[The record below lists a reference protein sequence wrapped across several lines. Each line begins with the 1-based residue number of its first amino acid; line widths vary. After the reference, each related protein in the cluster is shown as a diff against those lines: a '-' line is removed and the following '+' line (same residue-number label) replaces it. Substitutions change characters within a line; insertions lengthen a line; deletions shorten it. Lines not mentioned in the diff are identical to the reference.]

1 VNRVK
6 KIGAVLLAAALSLPQ
21 FLSFDVKAA
30 TEPIE
35 LPFDFVKAYTSNG
48 TFTPTK
54 SGKYKIYAVGQSGN
68 GADCYNKD
76 YSGGGGGSGAIAVSI
91 LNLEAGKT
99 YPLSISSAKTS
110 WNNDQLYATA
120 GQDGNGKD
128 GGSGGKAYGG
138 SLYNDDGYKGGNG
151 FTWLTLTAQGTNGE
165 NGGNQGMSGGAGG
178 SANVVN
184 FGYGD
189 LSTAGAG
196 GGGGAR
202 LPDLH
207 CKYVS
212 SAYTSLYK
220 AGCGGIAS
228 SYSSSNGSSADTYPS
243 INTSNIVLYGGGGG
257 GGGKSRG
264 GVKNSSENGAQVGY
278 GGAPS
283 SGTPGVV
290 IIEECTDTTPPI
302 IDSIEFSKD
311 HKSVTITGTDE
322 YGVAGFYVN
331 GEFKSG
337 NPLTYSIPSG
347 TLRLTIQ
354 AEDNAGNQS
363 EEQIADVLPAAPG
376 ITVTPDKAWLNAVD
390 GKAIVTLSTDAAGI
404 FENVKLW
411 YSLDGGAGWTY
422 FSVPLEI
429 SKTCTVTAKVTCT
442 NGDSEPAQKEIHID
456 SLPPSIVSAVVD
468 ESDMENRF
476 LTVTAADSGGSGVK
490 GIWIDNVMWT
500 DNPAVYYIP
509 DGKDTVTLK
518 VEDIAGNLSEPVEQV
533 VRHIDT
539 IPPTIDSVEFTD
551 DLSVMTIRM
560 SDDTYGDGVK
570 GVYINGA
577 FKAGNPV
584 LWAVPEDIA
593 ILRLQAEDNNGNKSE
608 IRRERV
614 PGRTTILDTITIESV
629 EFSEDNTT
637 ATITA
642 ATSEPGTSITGIYCN
657 GELIAGNPV
666 TYTIPVDN
674 SQYLKVQAV
683 NNEGDKSKIVTK
695 RVPGWSEVID
705 TITIESI
712 TFSEDNTTATITAA
726 TSEPGTSITGIYCND
741 ELIAGNPVTY
751 TIPADNNQ
759 YLKAQA
765 VNSEGDRSEI
775 VTKRVPG
782 WSEVVGT
789 IAVTS
794 VELLN
799 DNKLARVRADTTRLN
814 ASILGIYVN
823 SVFYEGN
830 PIECAVTS
838 GTEYLECQAVDDTG
852 DLSQP
857 VVRPIPKETTTG
869 SGGGGH
875 HSSGGSGSTTS
886 ISISEPVPQDGQY
899 RVGISAKDSECE
911 IEKII
916 AVWDGYK
923 EDITKSHFILLDNDT
938 QLQVIAV
945 NSDGRMTYKKV
956 RIRLAGDE
964 PIIEEPVPETP
975 TMVKTNPTAK
985 QEPYSGQTAP
995 TQGSSAGT
1003 ESDNAQADPRE
1014 QLEELLRRQQLKHKH
1029 KEQPA
1034 QAANIQQVIPEPIRR
1049 PSGSSNRPGAAAVL
1063 ASVLCFLALM
1073 VLIILLVHRQHKQSS
1088 YCEPPIPKKR

>member
-1 VNRVK
+1 MHDYHDGSSTT
-6 KIGAVLLAAALSLPQ
+6 GA
-21 FLSFDVKAA
+21 
-30 TEPIE
+30 
-35 LPFDFVKAYTSNG
+35 
-48 TFTPTK
+48 
-54 SGKYKIYAVGQSGN
+54 
-68 GADCYNKD
+68 
-76 YSGGGGGSGAIAVSI
+76 
-91 LNLEAGKT
+91 
-99 YPLSISSAKTS
+99 
-110 WNNDQLYATA
+110 
-120 GQDGNGKD
+120 
-128 GGSGGKAYGG
+128 
-138 SLYNDDGYKGGNG
+138 
-151 FTWLTLTAQGTNGE
+151 
-165 NGGNQGMSGGAGG
+165 
-178 SANVVN
+178 SANSFPSVN
-184 FGYGD
+184 
-189 LSTAGAG
+189 L
-196 GGGGAR
+196 
-202 LPDLH
+202 
-207 CKYVS
+207 
-212 SAYTSLYK
+212 
-220 AGCGGIAS
+220 AS
-228 SYSSSNGSSADTYPS
+228 P
-243 INTSNIVLYGGGGG
+243 VLYGGGGG
-257 GGGKSRG
+257 GGGISYTTYG
-264 GVKNSSENGAQVGY
+264 ASSNGTSTGY
-278 GGAPS
+278 GGSAS
-283 SGTPGVV
+283 SGTPGVL
-290 IIEECTDTTPPI
+290 IIEECTDTAPPT
-302 IDSIEFSKD
+302 IDSIEFSQD
-311 HKSVTITGTDE
+311 RKSVTITGSDE
-322 YGVAGFYVN
+322 YGVAGFYID
-331 GEFKSG
+331 GGFHSG
-337 NPLTYSIPSG
+337 NPLTYSIPPG
-347 TLRLTIQ
+347 TVQITIQ
-354 AEDNAGNQS
+354 AEDNAGNRS
-363 EEQIADVLPAAPG
+363 EEQVADVLPAAPG
-376 ITVTPDKAWLNAVD
+376 IIVTPDKAWLNKAD
-390 GKAIVTLSTDAAGI
+390 GKAVVTLSTDAAGV
-404 FENVKLW
+404 FEDVKLW

-422 FSVPLEI
+422 YSVPLEI
-429 SKTCTVTAKVTCT
+429 SKTCTITAKVTCT

-456 SLPPSIVSAVVD
+456 SLPPTIVSAVVD
-468 ESDMENRF
+468 ETDMENRY

-490 GIWIDNVMWT
+490 GIWIDNVMWA

-509 DGKDTVTLK
+509 NGKDAVTLK

-539 IPPTIDSVEFTD
+539 IPPTIDSVEFTG

-629 EFSEDNTT
+629 EFSEDNTM
-637 ATITA
+637 ATVTA

-666 TYTIPVDN
+666 NYTIPVDN
-674 SQYLKVQAV
+674 SRYLKVQAV
-683 NNEGDKSKIVTK
+683 NNEGDKSEIVT
-695 RVPGWSEVID
+695 RRIPGWSEVID
-705 TITIESI
+705 TITIESV
-712 TFSEDNTTATITAA
+712 TFSEDNTVATVTAATSEPEKSITGIYCNDELIAGNPVTYTIAEGTRHLRLQAVNNEGDKSEMITKRVPGWSEVVDTITIESIIFSEDNATATITAA

-741 ELIAGNPVTY
+741 ELIEGNPVTY
-751 TIPADNNQ
+751 TIPVDNNQ

-869 SGGGGH
+869 SGGH
-875 HSSGGSGSTTS
+875 HSSSGSGSTTS
-886 ISISEPVPQDGQY
+886 ITVSEPVLQDDGQY
-899 RVGISAKDSECE
+899 RVDISAKDSECE

-916 AVWDGYK
+916 AVWNGSK

-964 PIIEEPVPETP
+964 PIVEEPVPETP
-975 TMVKTNPTAK
+975 APAMAKTNPTAK

-995 TQGSSAGT
+995 AKENSADSDSGST
-1003 ESDNAQADPRE
+1003 EDPRE
-1014 QLEELLRRQQLKHKH
+1014 QLEELLRRQQLKH

-1073 VLIILLVHRQHKQSS
+1073 VMIVLLVRRQRKASA
-1088 YCEPPIPKKR
+1088 YCSPNIPKKE